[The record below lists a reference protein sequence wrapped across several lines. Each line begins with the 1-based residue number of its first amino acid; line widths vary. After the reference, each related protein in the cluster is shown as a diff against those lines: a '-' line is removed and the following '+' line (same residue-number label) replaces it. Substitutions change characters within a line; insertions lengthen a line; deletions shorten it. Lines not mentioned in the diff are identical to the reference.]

1 MAPDSGWAGLAGLGW
16 LDWAGDTISHVRR
29 QTRCT
34 VRGRLMQ
41 GTQCIRENGGRAKHI
56 RDVQK
61 GTGLQ
66 ATNNLIYTLPE
77 LRDLQLKSHPKES
90 R

>member
-1 MAPDSGWAGLAGLGW
+1 MAPDSGRLGWAGLGW
-16 LDWAGDTISHVRR
+16 AGDIISHVRR

-41 GTQCIRENGGRAKHI
+41 GTQCIRENGGRAEQI

-90 R
+90 Q